1 MDKGLKDQARKIIDT
16 ALSEDAAGNDITTE
30 LIVPCAVAGKG
41 SFLVKST
48 GVLAGAEIAG
58 MVFTTVDPS
67 LVFNVLKSDGDTV
80 AIGDVVATVEGN
92 LSSILRSERVALN
105 FLQHLS
111 GIATQTALYVDAV
124 SGYKAGIYDTR
135 KTTPGLR
142 DLEKYAVKMGGGTNH
157 RRDLGDG
164 ILIKDNHLAAAALTG
179 QSTEDAVKRAKAGA
193 PSGAAIEVEVET
205 VEQARQALDGG
216 ADILLLDNMSADDM
230 SAVVEMAQGRALL
243 EASGG
248 VTLDTVR
255 AIAETGVD
263 RISVGALT
271 HSVKALDISL
281 EIEV

>member
-1 MDKGLKDQARKIIDT
+1 
-16 ALSEDAAGNDITTE
+16 
-30 LIVPCAVAGKG
+30 
-41 SFLVKST
+41 LVKSN
-48 GVLAGAEIAG
+48 GVLAGIEIAG
-58 MVFTTVDPS
+58 MVFSTVDSS
-67 LVFNVLKSDGDTV
+67 LVFTLLKNDGDAI
-80 AIGDVVATVEGN
+80 AIGDIVARVEGN
-92 LSSILRSERVALN
+92 LASILRSERVALN

-111 GIATQTALYVDAV
+111 GVATQTAQYVEAV
-124 SGYKAGIYDTR
+124 AGLAGKIYDTR

-142 DLEKYAVKMGGGTNH
+142 DLEKYAVKIGGGVNH

-164 ILIKDNHLAAAALTG
+164 ILIKDNHLAAAALSG
-179 QSTEDAVKRAKAGA
+179 QSTKDVVEKAKAGA
-193 PSGAAIEVEVET
+193 PSGAAVEVEVET
-205 VEQARQALDGG
+205 VEQARQAIDGG

-230 SAVVEMAQGRALL
+230 CAVVEMTQGRALL

-281 EIEV
+281 EIKV

>member
-1 MDKGLKDQARKIIDT
+1 MDEELKDQARKIIDT
-16 ALSEDAAGNDITTE
+16 ALSEDVAGNDITTE
-30 LIVPCAVAGKG
+30 LTVPCAVAGKG
-41 SFLVKST
+41 SFLAKST
-48 GVLAGAEIAG
+48 GVLAGIEIAG
-58 MVFTTVDPS
+58 MVFITIDPS
-67 LVFNVLKSDGDTV
+67 LTFTVLKNDGDTI

-92 LSSILRSERVALN
+92 LSSILRAERVALN

-111 GIATQTALYVDAV
+111 GIATQTAAYVEAV
-124 SGYKAGIYDTR
+124 AGFTAKIYDTR

-142 DLEKYAVKMGGGTNH
+142 DLQKYAVKMGGGRNH

-164 ILIKDNHLAAAALTG
+164 ILIKDNHLAAAALNG
-179 QSTEDAVKRAKAGA
+179 QSTEYVVKMAKAGA

-205 VEQARQALDGG
+205 VEQAQQALDGG
-216 ADILLLDNMSADDM
+216 ADILLLDNMSTHDM
-230 SAVVEMAQGRALL
+230 RSVVEMVQGRALL

-248 VTLDTVR
+248 VTLDTMR

-281 EIEV
+281 EIEI